1 MKQLLAALIF
11 ALFTLVALSGA
22 APNTASPPPL
32 SRVADQMS
40 EWLYV
45 R

>member
-11 ALFTLVALSGA
+11 WFFAFVALSGA

-32 SRVADQMS
+32 SRIAGQMM